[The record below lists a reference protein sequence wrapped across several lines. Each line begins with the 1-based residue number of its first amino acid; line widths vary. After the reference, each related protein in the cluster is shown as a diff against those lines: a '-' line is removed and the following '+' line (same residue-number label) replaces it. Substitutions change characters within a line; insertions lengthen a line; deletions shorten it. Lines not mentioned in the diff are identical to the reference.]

1 MVLLASHRFPDG
13 ETSLLDKK
21 ARLVIFKR
29 LNNALSKI
37 YFNSHLSFIP
47 YLCSGVCFS
56 LSFMCKSAPFLQ
68 SILTISMSPFMAAIC
83 NGVIS
88 VVLRAFTWAPC
99 FRQSSTDGTL
109 PVSTAK
115 WSGRSWSKSGSFKYS
130 LTLTLLEVAEE
141 DKECKLKVWSR
152 WEGSGVKGKKIVAAE
167 HWKCMSLVVNAN
179 WIHCSL
185 CRTESLLVVSRLTPR
200 SQSLA
205 LNNFQ

>member
-1 MVLLASHRFPDG
+1 MEICPEICKTKSKEIRQNIRRNEKLMNVTRCPTRDNFGSDALSSEKYFYPNMLVSSLFTGKYSIFQMVLLASHRFPDG

-88 VVLRAFTWAPC
+88 VVLCAFTWAPC
-99 FRQSSTDGTL
+99 FRQSSIDGTL

-115 WSGRSWSKSGSFKYS
+115 
-130 LTLTLLEVAEE
+130 
-141 DKECKLKVWSR
+141 
-152 WEGSGVKGKKIVAAE
+152 
-167 HWKCMSLVVNAN
+167 
-179 WIHCSL
+179 
-185 CRTESLLVVSRLTPR
+185 
-200 SQSLA
+200 
-205 LNNFQ
+205 